1 MRVQMRSLP
10 RAFYAAFGPEM
21 VDVFAE
27 TLQDAAR
34 QGAGAVLRV
43 LLREGLD
50 LPLVLALAHV
60 RERRKP
66 MLHWEFETE
75 RDVRMVR
82 WMARGLALLFAA
94 FILSIF
100 LFNEDVRQDLNPPT
114 LILGLLALS
123 LLLSWRW
130 ERWGGLLTL
139 AGVPLFVASVLVTWL
154 GAGAGWLLA
163 MAGIAA
169 LTSLPP
175 LIVGWM
181 FLSLAQVQDYTRDV
195 GARLPRPYWR
205 WPGCKNKETRPCVR
219 TFTGILAPLTGA
231 SGSTARTRGRCRARR
246 RRRRARPSP
255 GSRRRTP

>member
-1 MRVQMRSLP
+1 MPPLVRLGVRLYVRIYALVLRAYP
-10 RAFYAAFGPEM
+10 RGFYAAFGPEM
-21 VDVFAE
+21 VGVFAE

-34 QGAGAVLRV
+34 QGSGAVLRV

-50 LPLVLALAHV
+50 LPLVLALAHI
-60 RERRKP
+60 RERRKR
-66 MLHWEFETE
+66 MLTLQFETE

-114 LILGLLALS
+114 LVLGLLALS
-123 LLLSWRW
+123 MLLAWRW

-139 AGVPLFVASVLVTWL
+139 AGVPLFIISVLVTWL

-163 MAGIAA
+163 MAGVAA
-169 LTSLPP
+169 VTSLPP

-181 FLSLAQVQDYTRDV
+181 FLSLARV
-195 GARLPRPYWR
+195 
-205 WPGCKNKETRPCVR
+205 
-219 TFTGILAPLTGA
+219 
-231 SGSTARTRGRCRARR
+231 
-246 RRRRARPSP
+246 
-255 GSRRRTP
+255 